1 MEQGPDGAVAPVAEA
16 QGDSAQLLE
25 PETHAQDEDRSS
37 GDHLSE
43 EVEEVER
50 ERIGVVDE
58 QSADHTGFLT
68 QR

>member
-1 MEQGPDGAVAPVAEA
+1 MEQGSDGAVAPVAEA